1 MTGTTALTDLP
12 EWKALQ
18 NHYESV
24 RDLHLRSLFASDA
37 GRAGRFSV
45 EAAGLFL
52 DYSKNRITDETVR
65 LLVSLARAR
74 GVEARRDAMFSGE
87 KINVSEGRAVLH
99 VALRAPRDQQIVV
112 DGKDVV
118 PEVHEVL
125 DRMASFSVQVRS
137 GQWIGHSGKRIR
149 NVVNIGI
156 GGSYLGPEMAY
167 RALRQFSD
175 SFLDFRFVAN
185 VDGAA
190 FTEATQDLDPH
201 ETLFIIA
208 SKTFTTLETMANAGL
223 ARRWVLEAI
232 GAEEGVKR
240 HFIALSTNAEA
251 VAKFGIDT
259 ANMFGFWDWVGGRY
273 SMDSAIGLST
283 MIAIGPENF
292 RSMLDGF
299 HAIDEH
305 FRTAAPERNM
315 PMLMGLLTVWYNN
328 FFGVETVG
336 VMPYAANLSRFPA
349 YLQQLQ
355 MESNG
360 KHVNLEGRVLDIQ
373 TGPVI
378 WGEPGTDAQH
388 SFYQLI
394 HQGTKLIPCDMIG
407 FCRPLSPV
415 AEQHDLLMA
424 NLFAQAEALA
434 FGKSAEE
441 LAAEGSDPAQTPFR
455 VCQGNRPTNTILA
468 DRLTPHTLGALVA
481 LYEHNVFTQ
490 GAIWGIDSFDQWGV
504 ELGKVLAK
512 RIVPELAVGQ
522 EQALAHDG
530 STNALIQRYRRL
542 RDAD

>member
-18 NHYESV
+18 RHYESV
-24 RDLHLRSLFASDA
+24 KDLHLRALFASDA
-37 GRAGRFSV
+37 GRAERFAV

-74 GVEARRDAMFSGE
+74 GVEARRDAMFSGA
-87 KINVSEGRAVLH
+87 KINVSENRAVLH
-99 VALRAPRDQQIVV
+99 VALRAPRGQHIFV

-118 PEVHEVL
+118 PDVHSVL
-125 DRMASFSVQVRS
+125 DRMAAFSDEVRS
-137 GQWIGHSGKRIR
+137 GAWTGHSGKRIR

-175 SFLDFRFVAN
+175 PSLDLRFVAN

-190 FTEATQDLDPH
+190 FTEATRDLDPH

-208 SKTFTTLETMANAGL
+208 SKTFTTLETMTNAAL
-223 ARRWVLEAI
+223 ARRWVLDAI

-240 HFIALSTNAEA
+240 HFAALSTNAEA

-292 RSMLDGF
+292 RSMLAGF
-299 HAIDEH
+299 HLIDEH
-305 FRTAAPERNM
+305 FRTAPPERNM
-315 PMLMGLLTVWYNN
+315 PMLMGLLTVWYNS
-328 FFGVETVG
+328 FFGAQTIG
-336 VMPYAANLSRFPA
+336 IMPYAADLSRFPA
-349 YLQQLQ
+349 YLQQLE

-360 KHVNLEGRVLDIQ
+360 KHVDLDGRALDVQ
-373 TGPVI
+373 TGPII
-378 WGEPGTDAQH
+378 WGEPGTDGQH

-407 FCRPLSPV
+407 FCHPLSPV
-415 AEQHDLLMA
+415 AGQHDLLMA

-434 FGKSAEE
+434 FGKTAEE

-455 VCQGNRPTNTILA
+455 VCQGNRPTNMILA
-468 DRLTPHTLGALVA
+468 DRLTPHALGALVA

-512 RIVPELAVGQ
+512 RIEPELVAGP
-522 EQALAHDG
+522 EPALAHDG
-530 STNALIQRYRRL
+530 STNALIRRYRRL
-542 RDAD
+542 RDAG

>member
-18 NHYESV
+18 RHYESV

-37 GRAGRFSV
+37 GRAERFAV

-87 KINVSEGRAVLH
+87 KINVSENRAVLH
-99 VALRAPRDQQIVV
+99 VALRAPRGQRIFV

-118 PEVHEVL
+118 PEVHAVL
-125 DRMASFSVQVRS
+125 DRMADFSDQVRS
-137 GQWIGHSGKRIR
+137 GEWTGHSGKRIR

-156 GGSYLGPEMAY
+156 GGSHLGPEMAY
-167 RALRQFSD
+167 RALRPFGDPS
-175 SFLDFRFVAN
+175 LNFRFVAN

-190 FTEATQDLDPH
+190 FTEATQDIDPH

-223 ARRWVLEAI
+223 ARRWVLDAI
-232 GAEEGVKR
+232 GAEEGVRR
-240 HFIALSTNAEA
+240 HFVALSTNAEA

-292 RSMLDGF
+292 RSMLEGF

-305 FRTAAPERNM
+305 FRTAPPERNM

-328 FFGVETVG
+328 FFGAETVG

-360 KHVNLEGRVLDIQ
+360 KHVDLDGQEPGRSDRSGHLGRAGNRRPAFVLPAHPSGHEADPLRHDRLLPSAEPGRRAARPPDGEPVRPGRGARFRQDGGGTRGGRV
-373 TGPVI
+373 GP
-378 WGEPGTDAQH
+378 GADALPRLPGQPAD
-388 SFYQLI
+388 
-394 HQGTKLIPCDMIG
+394 
-407 FCRPLSPV
+407 
-415 AEQHDLLMA
+415 QHDP
-424 NLFAQAEALA
+424 
-434 FGKSAEE
+434 GRSAD
-441 LAAEGSDPAQTPFR
+441 AARARRAG
-455 VCQGNRPTNTILA
+455 
-468 DRLTPHTLGALVA
+468 GALRA
-481 LYEHNVFTQ
+481 QRLHP
-490 GAIWGIDSFDQWGV
+490 GRD
-504 ELGKVLAK
+504 LG
-512 RIVPELAVGQ
+512 
-522 EQALAHDG
+522 H
-530 STNALIQRYRRL
+530 RL
-542 RDAD
+542 V

>member
-1 MTGTTALTDLP
+1 MTGTSALTDLP

-18 NHYESV
+18 THYESV
-24 RDLHLRSLFASDA
+24 KDLHLRALFAGDG
-37 GRAGRFSV
+37 GRAERFAV

-74 GVEARRDAMFSGE
+74 GVEARRDAMFSGA
-87 KINVSEGRAVLH
+87 KINVSENRAVLH
-99 VALRAPRDQQIVV
+99 VALRAPRGQRICV

-118 PEVHEVL
+118 PDVHAVL
-125 DRMASFSVQVRS
+125 DRMAAFSDSVRS
-137 GQWIGHSGKRIR
+137 GAWTGHSGKRIR

-167 RALRQFSD
+167 RALRPFSD
-175 SFLDFRFVAN
+175 PSLNLRFVAN

-190 FTEATQDLDPH
+190 FTEATRDLDPH
-201 ETLFIIA
+201 QTLFIIA
-208 SKTFTTLETMANAGL
+208 SKTFTTLETMTNAAL
-223 ARRWVLEAI
+223 ARRWVLDAI
-232 GAEEGVKR
+232 DAEEGVKR
-240 HFIALSTNAEA
+240 HFVALSTNGEA

-292 RSMLDGF
+292 RSMLVGF

-305 FRTAAPERNM
+305 FRTAPPERNM
-315 PMLMGLLTVWYNN
+315 PMLMGLLTIWYNN
-328 FFGVETVG
+328 FFGAQTIG
-336 VMPYAANLSRFPA
+336 IMPYAADLSRFPA
-349 YLQQLQ
+349 YLQQLE

-360 KHVNLEGRVLDIQ
+360 KHVDLEGRVLDVQ
-373 TGPVI
+373 TGPII
-378 WGEPGTDAQH
+378 WGEPGTDGQH

-394 HQGTKLIPCDMIG
+394 HQGTKQIPCDMIG
-407 FCRPLSPV
+407 FCHPLSPV
-415 AEQHDLLMA
+415 AGQHDLLMA

-434 FGKSAEE
+434 FGKTAEE

-455 VCQGNRPTNTILA
+455 VCQGNRPTNVILA
-468 DRLTPHTLGALVA
+468 DRLTPHALGALVA

-512 RIVPELAVGQ
+512 RIAPELAPGP
-522 EQALAHDG
+522 EPALAHDG
-530 STNALIQRYRRL
+530 STNALIRRYRRL
-542 RDAD
+542 RDAG